1 MLDGNAFPQ
10 PQSRTPDTAAA
21 GRFRLPPHA
30 LQAALIVVGIVLV
43 TFVLYLYVLP
53 NSQIDAARVRIADLQ
68 ARKAMLE
75 RQNSALLQEIALASN
90 LKTLEVR
97 AKALGMG
104 PARNTIY
111 LRLPGSSPAAAVGA
125 GSPRPAA
132 DDAAV
137 GAGSS
142 RPAAQDAAVG
152 AGSPRPAAQD
162 APATLSE
169 WLQRDHLENLLRQFR
184 QTVSHAVD
192 QVLRRLGA
200 LP

>member
-132 DDAAV
+132 
-137 GAGSS
+137 
-142 RPAAQDAAVG
+142 
-152 AGSPRPAAQD
+152 QD

-169 WLQRDHLENLLRQFR
+169 WLQRDHLENLLRQLR